1 MGINFDFRMIVPT
14 YTKVGDDYQKI
25 EATKKFVVHNYDDLA
40 NLFLTL
46 VESSDDTLNLSID
59 KKEVDD

>member
-1 MGINFDFRMIVPT
+1 MEIKFDVRMAVTT
-14 YTKVGDDYQKI
+14 YAKVGDDYQKI
-25 EATKKFVVHNYDDLA
+25 EATKKFVLHNYDDLS

>member
-1 MGINFDFRMIVPT
+1 MGIKFDVRMSVTT
-14 YTKVGDDYQKI
+14 YVEVGKDYQSV
-25 EATKKFVVHNYDDLA
+25 EATKKFVLHNYDDLS

-46 VESSDDTLNLSID
+46 VESSDDTLKLSID

>member
-1 MGINFDFRMIVPT
+1 MAITFDVRMILTT
-14 YTKVGDDYQKI
+14 YTKVGDDYQKV
-25 EATKKFVVHNYDDLA
+25 EATKKFVLHNYDDLQ

-46 VESSDDTLNLSID
+46 VESSDDTLKLSID

>member
-1 MGINFDFRMIVPT
+1 MAITFDVRMAVTT
-14 YTKVGDDYQKI
+14 YVKIGDDYQKV
-25 EATKKFVVHNYDDLA
+25 EATKKFVLHNYDDLQ

-46 VESSDDTLNLSID
+46 VESSDDTLNLSVD

>member
-1 MGINFDFRMIVPT
+1 MGLKIDMKMVVTT
-14 YTKVGDDYQKI
+14 YVKVGDDYQSV
-25 EATKKFVVHNYDDLA
+25 EATKRFVCRNYDDLQ

-46 VESSDDTLNLSID
+46 VEASEDTLKLSID

>member
-1 MGINFDFRMIVPT
+1 MGITFDVRMAVTT
-14 YTKVGDDYQKI
+14 YVKVEDDYQKV
-25 EATKKFVVHNYDDLA
+25 EATKKFVLHNYDDLQ

-46 VESSDDTLNLSID
+46 VESSDDTLKLSID

>member
-1 MGINFDFRMIVPT
+1 MRLKIDMRMVVTT
-14 YTKVGDDYQKI
+14 YAKVGDEYQSV
-25 EATKKFVVHNYDDLA
+25 EATKKFVCYNYDDLQ

-46 VESSDDTLNLSID
+46 VEASDDTLKLSID